1 MRNIRFNKTLPVIV
15 FLFTF
20 FGCTTLEEEIL
31 DESLTGTG
39 QAEIVSGSIAPVYGL
54 LRHGVWLH
62 TTNFGLQE
70 VASDEGILPYRGGTD
85 WYDGGKFIAVHQH
98 LMTPSNGL
106 VGDSWTNI
114 TLSLSRAVIAAER
127 LSLEADNGNTRAQD
141 AYHEMIAMKA
151 YLNMLALDN
160 WGLVF
165 KKERSDERSEIL
177 RGQAAI
183 DHVESE
189 LLSVVDVINNDN
201 GPGRLTQDAVKALL
215 ARLYLNAAV
224 YRDPY
229 GTPNFTKEDMDKV
242 IQYTSD
248 IISGPYE
255 LSAEYFDLFS
265 DDNHSNPELIFA
277 LDQRGVLQT
286 DHQRWAYWSISG
298 DQVPRPEFPNTRG
311 TDAVAVTPDFYQ
323 TWVDAY
329 GPVDPADADARF
341 FKENTMIPDSLKDLS
356 GVTPEND
363 SDHYYC
369 VAAEDFEIDR
379 GILRGV
385 IWGPRKD
392 EGGGNILTCDD
403 GGVRVY
409 PVVNRRTSGANLTYV
424 DHTLRVDF
432 STEGSLHNTG
442 YRFSKYQFSHTAPN
456 CCTNSSVDL
465 VLIRLGEIYLMRAEA
480 KLRNGDNAGAL
491 ADVNTLRT
499 ARTARPEQIPAAL
512 TNIDLD
518 ILFRET
524 GFELY
529 WEGLRRNYQ
538 IRFGKYE
545 DNWTGKNDSDVN
557 RRLFPIP
564 QRAVDGASSEEGFLV
579 QNPGY

>member
-1 MRNIRFNKTLPVIV
+1 MKNIKYHKNLPIIA
-15 FLFTF
+15 FLLAY
-20 FGCTTLEEEIL
+20 FGCTSLEEEIL

-54 LRHGVWLH
+54 LRYGVWLH
-62 TTNFGLQE
+62 TVNFGLQE

-98 LMTPSNGL
+98 LMTPGNGL
-106 VGDSWTNI
+106 VGDTWTNI
-114 TLSLSRAVIAAER
+114 TLCLSRAVIAAER
-127 LSLEADNGNTRAQD
+127 LSQEAENGNTRAQA

-151 YLNMLALDN
+151 YLNMLLLDN

-165 KKERSDERSEIL
+165 NKESSSENSEIL
-177 RGQAAI
+177 RGPAAV
-183 DHVESE
+183 DYLASE
-189 LLSVVDVINNDN
+189 LQSVVDVISDDN
-201 GPGRLTQDAVKALL
+201 GPGRLNNNAVKALL

-229 GTPNFTKEDMDKV
+229 GTPDFRPEDMDRV
-242 IQYTSD
+242 IQYTSE
-248 IISGPYE
+248 IIAGPYA
-255 LSAEYFDLFS
+255 LSPEYFDLFS
-265 DDNHSNPELIFA
+265 DDNHSNPEIIFA
-277 LDQRGVLQT
+277 LDQRGVLET

-311 TDAVAVTPDFYQ
+311 TDAVAATPDFYQ
-323 TWVDAY
+323 TWVEAY
-329 GPVDPADADARF
+329 GNEDPADADARF
-341 FKENTMIPDSLKDLS
+341 FKENTTIPDELKDLS

-379 GILRGV
+379 GLLRGV

-392 EGGGNILTCDD
+392 EGGNVLTCDD
-403 GGVRVY
+403 GSVRIY
-409 PVVNRRTSGANLTYV
+409 PVINKRTSGANLTYV
-424 DHTLRVDF
+424 DHTRKVDF
-432 STEGSLHNTG
+432 TNEGSLHNAG

-456 CCTNSSVDL
+456 CCSYSSVDL

-480 KLRNGDNAGAL
+480 MLRKGDNAGAL
-491 ADVNTLRT
+491 AEINTLRT
-499 ARTARPEQIPAAL
+499 SRNARPEQTPEAL
-512 TNIDLD
+512 TAIDLD
-518 ILFRET
+518 VLFRET

-529 WEGLRRNYQ
+529 WEGFRRNYQ

-545 DNWTGKNDSDVN
+545 DSWTGKTDSDVN
-557 RRLFPIP
+557 KRLFPIP

>member
-1 MRNIRFNKTLPVIV
+1 MKNTRFYKILPILL
-15 FLFTF
+15 FLFAF
-20 FGCTTLEEEIL
+20 FSCTDLEEEIL

-39 QAEIVSGSIAPVYGL
+39 QAEIVSGSIAPVYGM
-54 LRHGVWLH
+54 LRQVWLH
-62 TTNFGLQE
+62 TVNFGLQE

-85 WYDGGKFIAVHQH
+85 WFDGGKFIAVHQH
-98 LMTPSNGL
+98 LMTPSNSL
-106 VGDSWTNI
+106 VGDAWTFI
-114 TLSLSRAVIAAER
+114 TLTLSRTVIAEER
-127 LSLEADNGNTRAQD
+127 LRQEAENGDPMVRNALN
-141 AYHEMIAMKA
+141 EMIAMKA

-165 KKERSDERSEIL
+165 RKESSDQLSEIL
-177 RGQAAI
+177 RGQEAVTYI
-183 DHVESE
+183 ESE
-189 LLSVVDVINNDN
+189 LLSVVDDMNNDN
-201 GPGRLTQDAVKALL
+201 GYGRLTQDAVKALL

-229 GTPNFTKEDMDKV
+229 GTPEFAAADMEKV
-242 IQYTSD
+242 IQYTSE
-248 IISGPYE
+248 IISGPYS

-265 DDNHSNPELIFA
+265 DGNSENPEIIFA
-277 LDQRGVLQT
+277 LDQRGVLET
-286 DHQRWAYWSISG
+286 EHQRWAYWSISG
-298 DQVPRPEFPNTRG
+298 DQVPRPEYPNTRG

-329 GPVDPADADARF
+329 GNVDPADADARF
-341 FKENTMIPDSLKDLS
+341 FKENTVVPEDLQDLS
-356 GVTPEND
+356 GVTPGD
-363 SDHYYC
+363 DLDHFYC
-369 VAAEDFEIDR
+369 VPAEEFEINR
-379 GILRGV
+379 GILRGI

-392 EGGGNILTCDD
+392 DAGNILTCDD
-403 GGVRVY
+403 GTVRIY
-409 PVVNRRTSGANLTYV
+409 PVVNRRTSGSNLRYV

-432 STEGSLHNTG
+432 TAEGSLHNTG
-442 YRFSKYQFSHTAPN
+442 YRFSKYEFSRTAPN
-456 CCTNSSVDL
+456 CCSYSSVDL

-480 KLRNGDNAGAL
+480 KLRSGDIAGAL

-499 ARTARPEQIPAAL
+499 SRNARPEQTPAAL

-529 WEGLRRNYQ
+529 WEGFRRNYQ

-545 DNWTGKNDSDVN
+545 DSWTGKTDSDVN
-557 RRLFPIP
+557 KRLFPIP